1 MYRTLLFTVIAH
13 LPFQASKRKLG
24 LLNLLAAAGPTL
36 APPTLL
42 LPLLL
47 AAAVDP
53 SDPVSR

>member
-1 MYRTLLFTVIAH
+1 MSSLYSSRPRLR
-13 LPFQASKRKLG
+13 QASKRKLG
-24 LLNLLAAAGPTL
+24 LLNLLAAAGPAL